1 MRVLPWVAAA
11 ALLLLPAVVR
21 SNFVLTMFVFT
32 FILGIAAVS
41 FNLIFG
47 FTGQLSMFHAAA
59 FGLSAYV
66 THIAMTRLGIPFWS
80 GVACAVVFVL
90 VLSCIIGTICFRYR
104 LKEFYFAVVTLAFAE
119 MARLTVLNWNSV
131 TNGSLG
137 IAINE
142 KATLWVPG
150 AGTIAMDNST
160 VWYYVGLAALAVTL
174 LVCHRVLAS
183 WVGRCF
189 GALRLNDELAST
201 LGINVFR
208 YKLLAFMIGNAFAAI
223 AGALYAWYIGFIEPE
238 YLSIPQS
245 LALISMVLLG
255 GSASL
260 VGPVVGALVLTA
272 LPHLISLSAEARVMT
287 YGAIL
292 IFTILLLPRGIWG
305 TLEGLRR
312 RVQGASA
319 TSVQTLVETPVQ
331 KPPEG
336 APPPARESLG
346 QAAEV
351 R

>member
-1 MRVLPWVAAA
+1 MKLFPSIAI
-11 ALLLLPAVVR
+11 ALLLAVPAMVR
-21 SNFVLTMFVFT
+21 SDFVLTMFVFT

-59 FGLSAYV
+59 FGISAYS
-66 THIAMTRLGIPFWS
+66 THIAMTMLAIPFWA
-80 GVACAVVFVL
+80 GVGCAVLFVL
-90 VLSCIIGTICFRYR
+90 VLSTIIGTICFRYR

-119 MARLTVLNWNSV
+119 IARLTVLNWNSV

-137 IAINE
+137 IALNE
-142 KATLWVPG
+142 KPTLWLPG
-150 AGTIAMDNST
+150 AGDIVMDNST
-160 VWYYVGLAALAVTL
+160 VWYYVSFAALALTL
-174 LVCHRVLAS
+174 LVCHRVLQS

-208 YKLLAFMIGNAFAAI
+208 YKLLAFALGNAFAAI

-260 VGPVVGALVLTA
+260 FGPVIGALVLTA

-292 IFTILLLPRGIWG
+292 IFTILLMPRGIWG
-305 TLEGLRR
+305 TLDLLRR
-312 RVQGASA
+312 RLSRPRAGAVDAPAPAPEPVA
-319 TSVQTLVETPVQ
+319 TPLE
-331 KPPEG
+331 
-336 APPPARESLG
+336 AR
-346 QAAEV
+346 
-351 R
+351 

>member
-1 MRVLPWVAAA
+1 MKAMPWLAVA

-59 FGLSAYV
+59 FGISAYV
-66 THIAMTRLGIPFWS
+66 THIAMTKLAIPFWA
-80 GVACAVVFVL
+80 GVGCAVLFVL
-90 VLSCIIGTICFRYR
+90 ALSCIIGTICFRYR

-137 IAINE
+137 IAIND
-142 KATLWVPG
+142 KPTLWVPG
-150 AGTIAMDNST
+150 AGVIAMNNST
-160 VWYYVGLAALAVTL
+160 VWYYVGLAALVVTL
-174 LVCHRVLAS
+174 VVCHRVLKS
-183 WVGRCF
+183 WIGRCF

-208 YKLLAFMIGNAFAAI
+208 YKLLAFMIGNAFAAV

-260 VGPVVGALVLTA
+260 VGPVVGALVLTS
-272 LPHLISLSAEARVMT
+272 LPHLINLSAEARVMT

-292 IFTILLLPRGIWG
+292 IFTILVLPRGIWG
-305 TLEGLRR
+305 TLDALRR
-312 RVQGASA
+312 RLQGDAGRAVQSPDAAAPSA
-319 TSVQTLVETPVQ
+319 
-331 KPPEG
+331 
-336 APPPARESLG
+336 ARETIG
-346 QAAEV
+346 PAAEA